1 MKITIEYKPTEE
13 NVDYVCDLEID
24 IIQRLSAQDLL
35 HVLGTDR
42 APEITKRTEDVF
54 EIKIDDITIFSKEAL
69 GRLPNGEEVVDYVI
83 NHS

>member
-24 IIQRLSAQDLL
+24 IIKRLSAQDLL
-35 HVLGTDR
+35 HVFGADR

-54 EIKIDDITIFSKEAL
+54 EIKIDDVTIFSKESL
-69 GRLPNGEEVVDYVI
+69 GRLPNGEEIVNYIVS
-83 NHS
+83 NS

>member
-35 HVLGTDR
+35 HVLGADR
-42 APEITKRTEDVF
+42 GPEIVKRSEDVF
-54 EIKIDDITIFSKEAL
+54 KIRIDDNIVFDKQSL
-69 GRLPNGEEVVDYVI
+69 GRLPNGEEIVDYIV
-83 NHS
+83 NNL